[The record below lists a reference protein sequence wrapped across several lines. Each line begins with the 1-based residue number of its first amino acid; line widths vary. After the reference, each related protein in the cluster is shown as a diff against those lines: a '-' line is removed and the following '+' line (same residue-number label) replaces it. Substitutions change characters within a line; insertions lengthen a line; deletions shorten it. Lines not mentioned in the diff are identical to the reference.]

1 MGRNQRPVPSPPSP
15 PPVAGFGARLLTQ
28 LGWTPGSGLGTRGD
42 GIAEPLAV
50 ATREEG
56 TGLGKV
62 PPHRERLYAG
72 AEWWADGFAKA
83 LQRTAGASAAGPSSD
98 DSDDDDSD
106 DVGDA
111 GTGGCSGGGLGL
123 GTGPPVKEHAAPT
136 PAPGTAG
143 LFAACEGRRCRPAG
157 AAKLARLAAQ
167 DARGSVVSY
176 VNKAPP
182 PATAPAP
189 VVPMVPDTHAVTV
202 VPAAGSGAT
211 VKRRKEKR
219 SSIGRDKVDR
229 AIRKAEKKTRKERR
243 EQKKLKKCR
252 RRSEQASQ

>member
-1 MGRNQRPVPSPPSP
+1 
-15 PPVAGFGARLLTQ
+15 
-28 LGWTPGSGLGTRGD
+28 LGTRGD

-83 LQRTAGASAAGPSSD
+83 LQRTAGASAAGSSSD

-106 DVGDA
+106 DDGDA
-111 GTGGCSGGGLGL
+111 GTGGCGGGGLGL
-123 GTGPPVKEHAAPT
+123 GTGPPVKEPAAPT

-176 VNKAPP
+176 DSMAP

-189 VVPMVPDTHAVTV
+189 VVPMVPDTHAVAV
-202 VPAAGSGAT
+202 MPAAGSGAT
-211 VKRRKEKR
+211 VKRQKEKR
-219 SSIGRDKVDR
+219 SSSGRDKVNR
-229 AIRKAEKKTRKERR
+229 VIRKAEKKARKERR
-243 EQKKLKKCR
+243 EQKKLKKCK